1 MDKPSWYVYVLRSLS
16 RDYVYVGSTD
26 DLDRRF
32 SEHNSGFV
40 QSTKAF
46 IPFKI
51 DAYIAVSTE
60 AKARKLEKY
69 FKTGS
74 GKAILKKRILAN

>member
-1 MDKPSWYVYVLRSLS
+1 MNKPSWYVYVLRSLS
-16 RDYVYVGSTD
+16 RDYLYVGSTD

-32 SEHNSGFV
+32 AEHNSGLV

-46 IPFKI
+46 RPFKI

-60 AKARKLEKY
+60 IKARELEKY